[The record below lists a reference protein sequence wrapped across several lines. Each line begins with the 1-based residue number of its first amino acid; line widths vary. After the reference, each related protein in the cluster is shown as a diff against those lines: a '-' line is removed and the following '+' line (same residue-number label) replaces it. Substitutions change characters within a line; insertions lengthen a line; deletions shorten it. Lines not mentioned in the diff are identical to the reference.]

1 MSDRFI
7 KDFDDLTIVR
17 AKTTNG
23 GKGSGFHGHYGRPG
37 EVGGS
42 SARKMPF
49 NYDEMLA
56 TDNIGVAQKIAFD
69 LCYKVI
75 DDIENKHP
83 ELIDRKQ
90 QDRNLRQ
97 EYETEYKKWQRMP
110 DRVHNLSY
118 EEYKQKVLGR
128 EIDSDGREIVGFH
141 PMHSLALYGAGAS
154 PFLEGFLMY
163 VMGANIYHLDR
174 EGFDKKHKLSET
186 IDKNPDLWTDYKKPL
201 YRGLSTND
209 EGIAELKKGAVVSMR
224 GLSSW
229 TSEKDIADHFTEYAL
244 HQTGKNHVVF
254 TDKSKKHKATMFY
267 PFSSAMVYGPQ
278 YEYVQSGSN
287 RYKITDVRKDG
298 DIYYAD
304 VEID

>member
-37 EVGGS
+37 LVGGS
-42 SARKMPF
+42 SSQQTPF

-56 TDNIGVAQKIAFD
+56 TDNIGEAQKIAID

-83 ELIDRKQ
+83 ELIDREQ
-90 QDRNLRQ
+90 QDKNLRNNYEV
-97 EYETEYKKWQRMP
+97 EYLKWKNMP
-110 DRVHNLSY
+110 DRVHDLSY
-118 EEYKQKVLGR
+118 EEYKQKVLAR
-128 EIDSDGREIVGFH
+128 EIDAGGRELLGFH
-141 PMHSLALYGAGAS
+141 PVHSLALYGAGAS

-174 EGFDKKHKLSET
+174 EGFDKEHKISET

-209 EGIAELKKGAVVSMR
+209 EGIAELKKGAVVSMQ

-229 TSEKDIADHFTEYAL
+229 TSEKDIADHFTKYAL
-244 HQTGKNHVVF
+244 YQTGKNPVVF
-254 TDKSKKHKATMFY
+254 IDKSKKHKGTMFY
-267 PFSSAMVYGPQ
+267 PFSSAMAYGPQ

-304 VEID
+304 VETD